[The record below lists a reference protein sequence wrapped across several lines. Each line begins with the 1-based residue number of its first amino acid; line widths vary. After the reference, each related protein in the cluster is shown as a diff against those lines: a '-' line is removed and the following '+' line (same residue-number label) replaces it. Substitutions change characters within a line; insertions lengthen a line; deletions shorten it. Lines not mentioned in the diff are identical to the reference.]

1 MNQGAQTAS
10 KRTAH
15 GTEVQHSLLSQGP
28 LRGNASRA
36 CMAHIRAATQVPGPC
51 FFVGSLVHL
60 HLGPLNLEV
69 DHDYNKLRRF
79 ATKV

>member
-1 MNQGAQTAS
+1 MFSCFPLQDFQDSDAVPLNQGEQTAS

-36 CMAHIRAATQVPGPC
+36 CMAQIRAATQAPVPC
-51 FFVGSLVHL
+51 FFGC
-60 HLGPLNLEV
+60 
-69 DHDYNKLRRF
+69 
-79 ATKV
+79 